1 MDLETA
7 SIAMLY
13 QDPHPAHR
21 GFAAA
26 IDADLV
32 DYRRRS
38 AGPFTDTL
46 VDDVYNGLRYP
57 EYDVYVAEGS
67 RPLYAAV
74 VHRALTGGR
83 LVYLCAD
90 HGLYELGRGDFAGDS
105 VVKSLI
111 GRFGVG
117 GVRAAARRYVDGVIA
132 VSEFAAEFTEPFVGS
147 DTPVAVAH
155 PYVQSDVFDRLQS
168 VEPTLD
174 RPVAVTVAQGAR
186 YKGVDL
192 LVDAWPTVRSRHPD
206 AELHV
211 VGRGHPESYA
221 DTPGVVVRGFV
232 DDLGDVLA
240 AASLYVQPSRM
251 DTFPVATLEALCAGL
266 PPLVTTQ
273 TGTRSVAREVA
284 AQLTVEPT
292 TDALAAGV
300 GDYFDRPV
308 DERAALSTAARERG
322 ATFDEATRTA
332 AFAEAFERIVHE
344 MS

>member
-1 MDLETA
+1 MDTSA
-7 SIAMLY
+7 SVAMLY

-21 GFAAA
+21 GFAEAVG
-26 IDADLV
+26 ADLV
-32 DYRRRS
+32 DYRRLP
-38 AGPFTDTL
+38 AGPFGDTL

-57 EYDVYVAEGS
+57 EYDIYITEGS

-74 VHRALTGGR
+74 VTRALRNGR

-105 VVKSLI
+105 TVKSLI

-117 GVRAAARRYVDGVIA
+117 GVRAVSRRFVDGVIS
-132 VSEFAAEFTEPFVGS
+132 VSEFAAEFTEPFVGP
-147 DTPVAVAH
+147 DTPVTVAH
-155 PYVQSDVFDRLQS
+155 PYVQPDVFERLRA
-168 VEPTLD
+168 VDPTLD

-192 LVDAWPTVRSRHPD
+192 LVDAWPTVRERHPE

-221 DTPGVVVRGFV
+221 DTAGVTVRGFV
-232 DDLGDVLA
+232 DDLADALA
-240 AASLYVQPSRM
+240 DASLYVQPSRM

-266 PPLVTTQ
+266 PPLVTTR

-284 AQLTVEPT
+284 AELVVEPT
-292 TDALAAGV
+292 ADALATGV
-300 GDYFDRPV
+300 ADYFDRSAE
-308 DERAALSTAARERG
+308 ERATLSTTAREHG

-332 AFAEAFERIVHE
+332 AFAEAFEQVVRE
-344 MS
+344 L